1 MNRFE
6 LQDLKREAVKVRR
19 KLDKITDRQEKERAL
34 KIYAKL
40 LHEIIEI
47 RKVEAEGP
55 VMVIRS
61 E

>member
-1 MNRFE
+1 MNRFK
-6 LQDLKREAVKVRR
+6 LQDLKREVVKTRR

-34 KIYAKL
+34 KTYAKL

-47 RKVEAEGP
+47 RKFEAEKP
-55 VMVIRS
+55 IMLIRS

>member
-1 MNRFE
+1 MNRLK
-6 LQDLKREAVKVRR
+6 LQDLKREAVKTRR

-34 KIYAKL
+34 KTYAKL

-47 RKVEAEGP
+47 RKVEAEKP
-55 VMVIRS
+55 IMVIRS

>member
-1 MNRFE
+1 MNKLE

-34 KIYAKL
+34 KTYAKL

-47 RKVEAEGP
+47 RKFEAEKP
-55 VMVIRS
+55 IVIIRGK
-61 E
+61 

>member
-1 MNRFE
+1 MNKLE

-34 KIYAKL
+34 KTYAKL

-47 RKVEAEGP
+47 KKFEAEKP
-55 VMVIRS
+55 VVIIRGK
-61 E
+61 